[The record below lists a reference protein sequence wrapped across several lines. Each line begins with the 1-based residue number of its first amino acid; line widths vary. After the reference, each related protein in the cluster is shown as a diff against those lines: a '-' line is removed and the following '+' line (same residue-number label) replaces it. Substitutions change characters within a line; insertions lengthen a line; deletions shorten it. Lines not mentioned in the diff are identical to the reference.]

1 MALELILTIA
11 AVITAIG
18 VIIGGIVA
26 IYRLARR
33 ISDSIGLDKNG
44 RTLSERLDRV
54 EHQLWP
60 NGGSS
65 LADQVQTATDIS
77 KENHVELKF
86 IKELLLVTNPGYIH
100 QPAVEVT
107 ATDTGSIQIKQKRT
121 RKKSA

>member
-1 MALELILTIA
+1 MPTELIFTIA

-33 ISDSIGLDKNG
+33 IQDSIGLDEKG
-44 RTLSERLDRV
+44 RTISERLDRV

-65 LADQVQTATDIS
+65 LADQVKCASDTS
-77 KENHVELKF
+77 KENHVELQF
-86 IKELLLVTNPGYIH
+86 IKQLLLANNPGYV
-100 QPAVEVT
+100 PALDSTTESPMVPVR
-107 ATDTGSIQIKQKRT
+107 RT
-121 RKKSA
+121 RKKAS

>member
-1 MALELILTIA
+1 MATELIFTIA

-33 ISDSIGLDKNG
+33 IQDSIGLDSQG
-44 RTLSERLDRV
+44 RTISERLDRV

-65 LADQVQTATDIS
+65 LADQVKCASDTS
-77 KENHVELKF
+77 KENHVELQF
-86 IKELLLVTNPGYIH
+86 IKQLLLSNNPGYV
-100 QPAVEVT
+100 PVLDVT
-107 ATDTGSIQIKQKRT
+107 PDTVPVPVKRT
-121 RKKSA
+121 RKKAS

>member
-1 MALELILTIA
+1 MPLDLILTVA
-11 AVITAIG
+11 ATITAIG

-26 IYRLARR
+26 IYRVARR
-33 ISDSIGLDKNG
+33 ISDSIGLDEKG

-65 LADQVQTATDIS
+65 LADQVKLSLDSS

-86 IKELLLVTNPGYIH
+86 IKQLLLSNNPGYVH
-100 QPAVEVT
+100 TDETAPVEVVK
-107 ATDTGSIQIKQKRT
+107 IKRT
-121 RKKSA
+121 RKKAS

>member
-11 AVITAIG
+11 ATITAIG

-33 ISDSIGLDKNG
+33 ISDSIGLDEHGK
-44 RTLSERLDRV
+44 TLSERLGRV

-65 LADQVQTATDIS
+65 LADQVRLSLDSS

-86 IKELLLVTNPGYIH
+86 IKQLLLSNNPGYVETETA
-100 QPAVEVT
+100 PVEV
-107 ATDTGSIQIKQKRT
+107 AKIKRT
-121 RKKSA
+121 RRKAS